1 MDEETEEKTENQVVQ
16 LGERLNSLDISRFI
30 LLLSF
35 IW

>member
-1 MDEETEEKTENQVVQ
+1 MDEETEEKDSPVVQ
-16 LGERLNSLDISRFI
+16 LGLRLNSLDISRFI